1 MQGTTKAE
9 ERVPAAMPAV
19 RALAMPADTNPSGD
33 IFGGWLLAQMDVAG
47 GIVGAGQMGNGIA
60 HVFALAG
67 YDVVMSD
74 ISQEALDKAVALID
88 KNLERQV
95 SREKISAAE
104 KAAALG
110 RITTTLKLS
119 DVAQT
124 DLVIE
129 AATERE
135 TVKQA
140 IFEDLL
146 PHLKPHT
153 ILTSNT
159 SSISITRLASRTD
172 RPEKFMGFH
181 FMNPVPVMQLVELIR
196 GIATDEP
203 TYKALVEV
211 VEKIGKTAASAEDFP
226 AFIVNRILMPMIN
239 EAVYTL
245 YEGVGNVKSI
255 DESLKLGANHPMGPL
270 ELADFIGLD
279 TCLAIMNVLHEGLAD
294 TKYRPCPLL
303 TKYVEA
309 GWLGRKTQRGFY
321 DYRGETPVPTR

>member
-1 MQGTTKAE
+1 M
-9 ERVPAAMPAV
+9 
-19 RALAMPADTNPSGD
+19 
-33 IFGGWLLAQMDVAG
+33 
-47 GIVGAGQMGNGIA
+47 GINTVGVVGAGQMGNGIA
-60 HVFALAG
+60 HVMALAG
-67 YDVVMSD
+67 YQVLLND
-74 ISQEALDKAVALID
+74 ISQQAIESALAVIER
-88 KNLERQV
+88 NLGRQV
-95 SREKISAAE
+95 GRGIISQDDMDAAQ
-104 KAAALG
+104 A
-110 RITTTLKLS
+110 RIRTTLTLAELG
-119 DVAQT
+119 DR
-124 DLVIE
+124 DLIIE

-146 PHLKPHT
+146 PHLKPDT

-172 RPEKFMGFH
+172 RPERFMGFH

-196 GIATDEP
+196 GIATDDA
-203 TYKALVEV
+203 TYQACHQV
-211 VEKIGKTAASAEDFP
+211 VERLGKTSASAEDFP
-226 AFIVNRILMPMIN
+226 GFIVNRILMPMIN

-245 YEGVGNVKSI
+245 YEGVGSVESI
-255 DESLKLGANHPMGPL
+255 DQSMRLGANHPMGPL

-279 TCLAIMNVLHEGLAD
+279 TCLAIMNVLHDGLAD

-321 DYRGETPVPTR
+321 DYRGEKPIPTR

>member
-1 MQGTTKAE
+1 M
-9 ERVPAAMPAV
+9 
-19 RALAMPADTNPSGD
+19 D
-33 IFGGWLLAQMDVAG
+33 IQKI

-60 HVFALAG
+60 HVMALAG
-67 YDVVMSD
+67 YDVLLNDVSAD
-74 ISQEALDKAVALID
+74 ALAKATKTVTGNMD
-88 KNLERQV
+88 RQV
-95 SREKISAAE
+95 SREKITAAE
-104 KAAALG
+104 RDAAMA
-110 RITTTLKLS
+110 RITTTQTLS
-119 DVAQT
+119 DLGQS

-140 IFEDLL
+140 IFEDLI
-146 PHLKPHT
+146 PHLKPTT

-196 GIATDEP
+196 GIATDKE
-203 TYKALVEV
+203 TYDACKAV
-211 VEKIGKTAASAEDFP
+211 VDRLGKTAASAEDFP

-245 YEGVGNVKSI
+245 YEGVGNVESI
-255 DESLKLGANHPMGPL
+255 DSSMKLGANHPMGPL

-279 TCLAIMNVLHEGLAD
+279 TCLAIMNVLHDGLAD

-321 DYRGETPVPTR
+321 DYRGEKPVPTR

>member
-1 MQGTTKAE
+1 M
-9 ERVPAAMPAV
+9 
-19 RALAMPADTNPSGD
+19 D
-33 IFGGWLLAQMDVAG
+33 IQTI

-60 HVFALAG
+60 HVMALAG
-67 YDVVMSD
+67 YDVLLTDVSA
-74 ISQEALDKAVALID
+74 EALQKAVDTITG
-88 KNLERQV
+88 NLDRQV
-95 SREKISAAE
+95 
-104 KAAALG
+104 G
-110 RITTTLKLS
+110 RGKVSEADRDATLKRIVTTQALADLGQS
-119 DVAQT
+119 

-140 IFEDLL
+140 IFEDLI
-146 PHLKPHT
+146 PPLKPTT

-196 GIATDEP
+196 GIATDKE
-203 TYKALVEV
+203 TFAACRAV
-211 VEKIGKTAASAEDFP
+211 VEKLGKTAASAEDFP

-245 YEGVGNVKSI
+245 YEGVGSVESI
-255 DESLKLGANHPMGPL
+255 DSSLKLGANHPMGPL

-279 TCLAIMNVLHEGLAD
+279 TCLAIMNVLHDGLAD

-309 GWLGRKTQRGFY
+309 GWLGRKSQRGFY
-321 DYRGETPVPTR
+321 DYRGDVPVPTR

>member
-1 MQGTTKAE
+1 ME
-9 ERVPAAMPAV
+9 IR
-19 RALAMPADTNPSGD
+19 S
-33 IFGGWLLAQMDVAG
+33 I

-60 HVFALAG
+60 HVCALAG
-67 YDVVMSD
+67 YDILLND
-74 ISQEALDKAVALID
+74 ISQDALASAVALIQR
-88 KNLERQV
+88 NLDRQV
-95 SREKISAAE
+95 SREKIAGADRD
-104 KAAALG
+104 AALA
-110 RITTTLKLS
+110 RIKTTVTLS
-119 DVAQT
+119 DLGQS

-135 TVKQA
+135 TVKVA

-203 TYKALVEV
+203 TYAACLSV
-211 VEKIGKTAASAEDFP
+211 VERIGKTAASAEDFP
-226 AFIVNRILMPMIN
+226 GFIVNRILMPMIN

-245 YEGVGNVKSI
+245 YEGVGSVKSI
-255 DESLKLGANHPMGPL
+255 DQSLKLGANHPMGPL

-309 GWLGRKTQRGFY
+309 GWLGRKTKRGFY
-321 DYRGETPVPTR
+321 DYRGDEPVPTR